1 MNKIETSSL
10 MNNLVKKKKKSLL
23 FYSLICSCFLLISIT
38 LLLFSKRPYFI
49 YLVISIIITIIFGFY
64 SVYYFTITFK
74 QINEE
79 LSLINKID
87 NSVINKE
94 YAYFDDI
101 IDTKYYK
108 NFTIYVYSFKLLDNE
123 IKKYYSFLKIEKIDK
138 KYYIE
143 SKLNYIVSFKVNAN
157 E

>member
-1 MNKIETSSL
+1 MNKIETSCL
-10 MNNLVKKKKKSLL
+10 MDNLVKKKTKSLL

-108 NFTIYVYSFKLLDNE
+108 NFTIYVYNFKLLDNE

-143 SKLNYIVSFKVNAN
+143 SKLNYIVSFKVIDN

>member
-10 MNNLVKKKKKSLL
+10 MDNLVKKKTKSLL

-38 LLLFSKRPYFI
+38 LLLFSKRPYFF

-74 QINEE
+74 QLNEE

-101 IDTKYYK
+101 IDIKYYK

-123 IKKYYSFLKIEKIDK
+123 IKKYYSFLKIEKTDK

-143 SKLNYIVSFKVNAN
+143 SKLNYIVSFKVIDN

>member
-10 MNNLVKKKKKSLL
+10 MDNLVKKKTKSLL

-38 LLLFSKRPYFI
+38 LLLFSKRPYFF

-74 QINEE
+74 QLNEE

-101 IDTKYYK
+101 IDIKYYK

-123 IKKYYSFLKIEKIDK
+123 IKKYYSFLKIEKTDK
-138 KYYIE
+138 SII
-143 SKLNYIVSFKVNAN
+143 LKVNLTI
-157 E
+157 

>member
-10 MNNLVKKKKKSLL
+10 MDNLVKKKTKSLL

-38 LLLFSKRPYFI
+38 LLLFSKRPYFV

-74 QINEE
+74 QLNEE

-101 IDTKYYK
+101 IDIKYYK

-123 IKKYYSFLKIEKIDK
+123 IKKYYSFLKIEKTDK

-143 SKLNYIVSFKVNAN
+143 SKLNYIVSFKVIDN

>member
-10 MNNLVKKKKKSLL
+10 MDNLVKKKTKSLL
-23 FYSLICSCFLLISIT
+23 FYSLICSCFLLITIT
-38 LLLFSKRPYFI
+38 LLLFSKRPYFL

-74 QINEE
+74 QLNEE

-87 NSVINKE
+87 NSVANKE
-94 YAYFDDI
+94 YAYFDDT
-101 IDTKYYK
+101 IDIKHYK
-108 NFTIYVYSFKLLDNE
+108 NFTIYVYNFKLLDNE
-123 IKKYYSFLKIEKIDK
+123 IKKYYSFLKIEKTDK

-143 SKLNYIVSFKVNAN
+143 SKLNYIVSFKVTDN

>member
-1 MNKIETSSL
+1 MD
-10 MNNLVKKKKKSLL
+10 NLVKKKTKSLL

-38 LLLFSKRPYFI
+38 LLLFSKRPYFF

-74 QINEE
+74 QLNEE

-101 IDTKYYK
+101 IDIKYYK

-123 IKKYYSFLKIEKIDK
+123 IKKYYSFLKIEKTDK

-143 SKLNYIVSFKVNAN
+143 SKLNYIVSFKVIDN